1 MNVLHLQLYKIRY
14 GRILATMT
22 AGQLCPVKFLGM
34 ARTPARTLRIDFRA
48 ARTPRAR
55 TRWRHTHLAWTCTT
69 IDEWCSWTTP
79 EKYDCGPDDN
89 STSQRYIFI
98 YVTVSLVFICW
109 CFVSWKPGN
118 VCLHGQSKNTGG
130 AYSLI
135 ITIEECASWV
145 EKRWAF
151 TLVFPGSSDQN
162 WPLFICKKYV
172 RFGGSTRLVQLMM
185 WSVFC
190 ALGLG
195 HSVST

>member
-1 MNVLHLQLYKIRY
+1 
-14 GRILATMT
+14 
-22 AGQLCPVKFLGM
+22 M

-89 STSQRYIFI
+89 STS
-98 YVTVSLVFICW
+98 
-109 CFVSWKPGN
+109 
-118 VCLHGQSKNTGG
+118 HGQSKNTGG

-162 WPLFICKKYV
+162 WPLFTLYSGIPGIVLVKVRSFWWEHEACSVDDCGVFSAHWAWATQSPPNTLRRFTFLCFKYFMAPHNHV
-172 RFGGSTRLVQLMM
+172 KPRWDTELQRDHEDSFITQQIE
-185 WSVFC
+185 
-190 ALGLG
+190 
-195 HSVST
+195 